1 LRKTFRLQANSCVK
15 IQYSDSEKKLPG
27 EICMSNPLESLK
39 TKLKNIQEKTAKI
52 RYRVPSLW
60 VPLGK
65 EPVDGKPPVSVEPAE
80 FFLSHIE
87 AIEKNAMSGIDPCK
101 SLNSQIPEGQGGS
114 WIAGQSIYNIFV
126 RLTAAYDHDGDGQLG
141 GSKADLTLNAD
152 GLRESG
158 TFLKCIAM
166 LGYIKA
172 LGCNTIHLLPVT
184 SIGHDGNKGDL
195 GSPYAIKN
203 PYKLEETLADPL
215 IDMNVEDQFRAFV
228 QAAHM
233 IGIRVVA
240 EFVFRTASKDSDW
253 IATNPEWFYWI
264 DEEIIDRDP
273 GETDPEKIA
282 AGYGN
287 PVFNTEEL
295 AIINQKVANHDF
307 NELPAPP
314 EYYRDFFKAVPEKST
329 VALNR
334 QGQYR
339 GLSPKGKESG
349 KTVGVRIPGAFA
361 DWPPDDNQPP
371 WGDVTYLRMY
381 RDENAQK
388 PEFNYIAYNTIR
400 MYDRRLAR
408 AELANESL
416 WKTIEELIPTYQREY
431 GIDGVMVDMG
441 HAVPVS
447 LMQNIIS
454 TARQHDENFAFLS
467 ENFEIRED
475 SVDAGYNAV
484 VGYAWWV
491 EYRRDGMY
499 DLLNHIGNEGVPLSF
514 FGAVENHNT
523 PRAAGRPGG
532 EKYARYAFLVNT
544 MLPHAIPFIH
554 SGQELGETMPVNTG
568 LDFSNEDL
576 EKLKGKKLAL
586 FDLCGYQWDGTHPMF
601 NFVRRVLSL
610 RKKYAHIVG
619 QTGRESFATALTGQA
634 DVICFVRKDGKN
646 HLAVVFNRDLDNTLA
661 GELELEWAIPESLE
675 RVNNLLAEPGQ
686 KAEIPVSKQ
695 RIAYSLKPGECYL
708 LYW

>member
-1 LRKTFRLQANSCVK
+1 
-15 IQYSDSEKKLPG
+15 
-27 EICMSNPLESLK
+27 MSNAIALLKSQLEK
-39 TKLKNIQEKTAKI
+39 IQEKTAKT

-65 EPVDGKPPVSVEPAE
+65 EPQDGKPPVSVEPAK
-80 FFLSHIE
+80 FFLSHLE
-87 AIEKNAMSGIDPCK
+87 AIEKNAIAGINPVK
-101 SLNSQIPEGQGGS
+101 SLNSQIPGGNGGE
-114 WIAGQSIYNIFV
+114 WIAGRNIYNMFV

-152 GLRESG
+152 GIRESG

-172 LGCNTIHLLPVT
+172 LGCDTIHLLPVT
-184 SIGHDGNKGDL
+184 AIGRDGNKGDL

-203 PYKLEETLADPL
+203 PYRLEESLADPL
-215 IDMNVEDQFRAFV
+215 IDMPVEDQFRAFV
-228 QAAHM
+228 QAAHL

-253 IATNPEWFYWI
+253 VATNPDWFYWI
-264 DEEIIDRDP
+264 DENIKDRDP
-273 GETDPEKIA
+273 GETDPEKVA

-287 PVFNTEEL
+287 PVFKSDEL
-295 AIINQKVANHDF
+295 QVINQKVADHDF
-307 NELPAPP
+307 HQLPPPP
-314 EYYRDFFKAVPEKST
+314 EYYRNFFKQIPEKST
-329 VALNR
+329 VKLNR
-334 QGQYR
+334 RGEYR
-339 GLSPKGKESG
+339 GISFAPSG
-349 KTVGVRIPGAFA
+349 SEKFNVRIPGAFA

-381 RDENAQK
+381 RDEDADK

-400 MYDRRLAR
+400 MYDTNLAR
-408 AELANESL
+408 PELANESL
-416 WKTIEELIPTYQREY
+416 WQTIEELIPTYQREY

-441 HAVPVS
+441 HAVPVP
-447 LMQNIIS
+447 LMQKIVN
-454 TARQHDENFAFLS
+454 TARKHDENFAFLS
-467 ENFEIRED
+467 ENFEIKED
-475 SVDAGYNAV
+475 SVQAGYNAV

-499 DLLNHIGNEGVPLSF
+499 NLLNHIGNQGVPLSF

-532 EKYARYAFLVNT
+532 EKYARYAFLVNS

-554 SGQELGETMPVNTG
+554 SGQELGETVPVNTG
-568 LDFSNEDL
+568 LDFSNDDL
-576 EKLKGKKLAL
+576 ERLKGKKLAL
-586 FDLCGYQWDGTHPMF
+586 FDLCGYNWDGSHPMF

-610 RKKYAHIVG
+610 RKEYAEIVG
-619 QTGRESFATALTGQA
+619 QKSLESFATALTGQP
-634 DVICFVRKDGKN
+634 DVICFIRKHN
-646 HLAVVFNRDLDNTLA
+646 ERHLAIVFNRDLEQNLS
-661 GELELEWAIPESLE
+661 GELELEWAIPEGLGQ
-675 RVNNLLAEPGQ
+675 VKNLLAEAGQ
-686 KAEIPVSKQ
+686 TSEVKVVGQ
-695 RIAYSLKPGECYL
+695 RIPYKMAPGECFL